1 MLYCT
6 CEVTQAEEQWE
17 ACGQTEW
24 PLVTVQMEKETT
36 WLKTRKRNERIED
49 RVLGKLT
56 PSYSMTTQQ
65 EFLSE
70 VRYSYQHV
78 VTLPSEVR

>member
-1 MLYCT
+1 MGGM
-6 CEVTQAEEQWE
+6 WSNS
-17 ACGQTEW
+17 EW
-24 PLVTVQMEKETT
+24 PLVTVQTEKEAA
-36 WLKTRKRNERIED
+36 WLKIRKRNERIEG

-70 VRYSYQHV
+70 VR
-78 VTLPSEVR
+78 